1 MISICQFRFGL
12 PSLKPC
18 SGKWYRPWVPD
29 SSWLIQIV
37 PIHTTNMDPGWFLK
51 ALLHGKESPQK
62 TTPLPICRANTP
74 SSCSHRWC
82 QPARIGQLC
91 GAHVDSWL
99 CSPDPT
105 RYLIKTVLSFMASWF
120 SLSTPSKGFL
130 KLSGSF
136 CCIAPDSM
144 TFFETIP
151 SLMASWRS
159 FSIPEF
165 FFETVWYF
173 CYHVQ
178 HCPWS
183 NHVSVLKRF
192 LSFMSISIS
201 NTKSNQNKCWSA
213 AFSDALGQ
221 DVFALTR

>member
-1 MISICQFRFGL
+1 MLCCVYTTEAQPERSGQFGFSAAGMGFIKAFGRMRRMLVLRPSIARGQRTIMSSKHSKTWSQSVNFVSGL

-105 RYLIKTVLSFMASWF
+105 RYLIKTVPSFMASWF

-144 TFFETIP
+144 TFFRNNP
-151 SLMASWRS
+151 
-159 FSIPEF
+159 
-165 FFETVWYF
+165 
-173 CYHVQ
+173 
-178 HCPWS
+178 
-183 NHVSVLKRF
+183 
-192 LSFMSISIS
+192 
-201 NTKSNQNKCWSA
+201 
-213 AFSDALGQ
+213 
-221 DVFALTR
+221 

>member
-1 MISICQFRFGL
+1 MLRIHHWSTTWTKWSVWILGRGHGLYQSFWAHAAHVSPETIHRQRSENYHELKTFQDMISICQFRFGL

-105 RYLIKTVLSFMASWF
+105 RYLIKTVPSFMASWF

-144 TFFETIP
+144 TFFRNNP
-151 SLMASWRS
+151 
-159 FSIPEF
+159 
-165 FFETVWYF
+165 
-173 CYHVQ
+173 
-178 HCPWS
+178 
-183 NHVSVLKRF
+183 
-192 LSFMSISIS
+192 
-201 NTKSNQNKCWSA
+201 
-213 AFSDALGQ
+213 
-221 DVFALTR
+221 